1 MFILFLSTLFG
12 FKYFLVDKIYK
23 NKNEKVESI
32 RKLLI
37 EKLIRL
43 DFTDKYLDNKNDID
57 INNETLKKI
66 NSINDNLL
74 MIKQV
79 QINDLENDK
88 SPLDIPFRK
97 MNDIQRCKVLFEI
110 YFSLSKFINENK
122 NVTKIRKICIPKL
135 FLMMQIKIS
144 LMIKSKI

>member
-1 MFILFLSTLFG
+1 MNIFRSHLLDENQY
-12 FKYFLVDKIYK
+12 KYIRAHKSMNN
-23 NKNEKVESI
+23 NKH
-32 RKLLI
+32 
-37 EKLIRL
+37 
-43 DFTDKYLDNKNDID
+43 DID
-57 INNETLKKI
+57 MNNETLKKI

-110 YFSLSKFINENK
+110 YFS
-122 NVTKIRKICIPKL
+122 
-135 FLMMQIKIS
+135 
-144 LMIKSKI
+144 